1 MKNVCSFLVYE
12 VWWVSLHT
20 LTTAVGCLTLY
31 LVHCFPAAYN
41 HLLHRTSLYL
51 GNWAKVASTQTV
63 IMLVYIFSPV
73 SRSRVASPPPS
84 TASGPRPVCG
94 QATPSCV
101 TARIYS
107 GRKGSST
114 PPSPAILVTPGQ
126 RRYIAPQMMSRWG
139 IVERS
144 LG

>member
-1 MKNVCSFLVYE
+1 MYE

-51 GNWAKVASTQTV
+51 GNWAKVASKLKQKLCRLTFNTRVQIEGRISAAFYSQWSAASLWPSNAIVRHGKDLFRAEGVVNAAEPGNT
-63 IMLVYIFSPV
+63 SHT
-73 SRSRVASPPPS
+73 RSEA
-84 TASGPRPVCG
+84 
-94 QATPSCV
+94 
-101 TARIYS
+101 
-107 GRKGSST
+107 
-114 PPSPAILVTPGQ
+114 
-126 RRYIAPQMMSRWG
+126 RYIAPQIMSRWG
-139 IVERS
+139 LALIVERG